1 MAFQLTAEQEMVRL
15 MARDFARKE
24 LEPIAADRER
34 GEIFPLDVVRK
45 MGELGLLGMMVPA
58 QYGGAAAGAVS
69 YCLALQEIAYSCA
82 STAVT
87 MSVANLS
94 TEPLLKFGNEEQK
107 REYLVP
113 LASGK
118 TLGCFAVTEPNAG
131 SDPGGLLLKAE
142 DRGDHFLVN
151 GTKVFITHG
160 EYADVV
166 NLIARTGP
174 DKGNKGLSAFIVE
187 KGTPGFT
194 VGKREDKMGLRA
206 SNTVELV
213 FEDCRV
219 PARNLVGKLG
229 QGFKIAM
236 TALDSGRIGIASQ
249 AVGIARACLNEAI
262 GYARERKQFG
272 RAIGSFQAIQWMIA
286 DMAAGI
292 EAAQVGAKLGDISF
306 AIARVATKAGY
317 KINIIPEKAEMS
329 FDCRLLPDTDAR
341 AFVSNLE
348 QMVNDPGITF
358 AVDWPDADPAF
369 APTDGGL
376 FTSIDLFPRVTV
388 RAGTDLELA
397 QSLHREAGEECYIAA
412 SLNCPVTHSPE
423 IRTA

>member
-292 EAAQVGAKLGDISF
+292 EAAHLLTLSAADDKDHGVPFTKTASMAKLF
-306 AIARVATKAGY
+306 ASEIANKAAYQALQIHGGY
-317 KINIIPEKAEMS
+317 GYMKEFKVE
-329 FDCRLLPDTDAR
+329 RLYRDAR
-341 AFVSNLE
+341 A
-348 QMVNDPGITF
+348 
-358 AVDWPDADPAF
+358 
-369 APTDGGL
+369 
-376 FTSIDLFPRVTV
+376 TSIYE
-388 RAGTDLELA
+388 GTSEIQRLVIAREL
-397 QSLHREAGEECYIAA
+397 L
-412 SLNCPVTHSPE
+412 
-423 IRTA
+423 RT

>member
-15 MARDFARKE
+15 MARDFAKRE
-24 LEPIAADRER
+24 LEPLAAAREK

-45 MGELGLLGMMVPA
+45 MGELGLLGMMVPS

-69 YCLALQEIAYSCA
+69 YCLALQEIAYACA

-94 TEPLLKFGNEEQK
+94 TEPLLKFGDEEQK
-107 REYLVP
+107 QQYLVS
-113 LASGK
+113 LASGR

-131 SDPGGLLLKAE
+131 SDPGSLLLKAE
-142 DRGDHFLVN
+142 DKGDHYLIN

-174 DKGNKGLSAFIVE
+174 DKGNKGLSAFIIE
-187 KGTPGFT
+187 KGTPGFS
-194 VGKREDKMGLRA
+194 VGKKEDKMGLRA

-229 QGFKIAM
+229 QGFKIAV

-249 AVGIARACLNEAI
+249 AVGIARACMQEAI
-262 GYARERKQFG
+262 GYAKERKQFG
-272 RAIGSFQAIQWMIA
+272 RAVGSFQAIQWMIS
-286 DMAAGI
+286 DMATRI
-292 EAAQVGAKLGDISF
+292 EAAHLLTLSAADDKDRGVPFTKTASMAKLF
-306 AIARVATKAGY
+306 ASEIANKTAYQALQIHGGY
-317 KINIIPEKAEMS
+317 GYMKEFKVE
-329 FDCRLLPDTDAR
+329 RLYRDAR
-341 AFVSNLE
+341 A
-348 QMVNDPGITF
+348 
-358 AVDWPDADPAF
+358 
-369 APTDGGL
+369 
-376 FTSIDLFPRVTV
+376 TSIYE
-388 RAGTDLELA
+388 GTSEIQRLVIARELLK
-397 QSLHREAGEECYIAA
+397 S
-412 SLNCPVTHSPE
+412 
-423 IRTA
+423 

>member
-292 EAAQVGAKLGDISF
+292 EAAHLLTLSAADDKDHGVSFTKTASMAKLF
-306 AIARVATKAGY
+306 ASEIANKAAYQALQIHGGY
-317 KINIIPEKAEMS
+317 GYMKEFKVE
-329 FDCRLLPDTDAR
+329 RLYRDAR
-341 AFVSNLE
+341 A
-348 QMVNDPGITF
+348 
-358 AVDWPDADPAF
+358 
-369 APTDGGL
+369 
-376 FTSIDLFPRVTV
+376 TSIYE
-388 RAGTDLELA
+388 GTSEIQRLVIAREL
-397 QSLHREAGEECYIAA
+397 L
-412 SLNCPVTHSPE
+412 
-423 IRTA
+423 RT